1 MRALQ
6 LVRDWPVPNV
16 SAASVVLAP
25 GTPPDIATEGDA
37 TRPYRIASISQ
48 AARRLGRARRGRGRS
63 ALPRRP
69 HRPAGCTLRHLLA
82 HAGGYPFDGP
92 DPITTPGKRRIYSN
106 TGIELAADAVSTAAQ
121 MPFRP
126 LPRRGRVRTARHD
139 RQRTAAAHPLTQVWS
154 TVDDLVRFTVELA
167 RPTLLSAAPQ
177 HSPRRPCTPTSRAS
191 VPGVGRFSR
200 CSWGLGFEVHGD
212 KQPHWMGTSNSPG
225 AFGHFGGAGTLL
237 WVDLG
242 AVHERAVGLR
252 GTDRPPLRRLGRH
265 RAEGCGPSSAM
276 HSSPKQVPKQVPTQ
290 QARRSAAAPPPASRR
305 PVDDAPAG
313 RSCACGDHGRR
324 RVPGREV
331 RLRRWRHRPGRRDP
345 TAWDRSSSCST
356 ASSAA
361 T

>member
-37 TRPYRIASISQ
+37 TRPYRIASISKPL
-48 AARRLGRARRGRGRS
+48 AAWAVLVAVEEGLLSLDDPIGQ
-63 ALPRRP
+63 P
-69 HRPAGCTLRHLLA
+69 GCTLRHLLA

-106 TGIELAADAVSTAAQ
+106 TGIELAADAVAAAAR
-121 MPFRP
+121 MPFDRYLAEAVFEP
-126 LPRRGRVRTARHD
+126 LGMTGSELRGSP
-139 RQRTAAAHPLTQVWS
+139 AHQVWS

-167 RPTLLSAAPQ
+167 RPTLLSAATAALAT
-177 HSPRRPCTPTSRAS
+177 SPVYPDLSGV

-242 AVHERAVGLR
+242 AVHERAVACVAL
-252 GTDRPPLRRLGRH
+252 TDRPFDDWADTALRVWPELSDALI
-265 RAEGCGPSSAM
+265 AEVGAEVGADAAGEA
-276 HSSPKQVPKQVPTQ
+276 K
-290 QARRSAAAPPPASRR
+290 RSGT
-305 PVDDAPAG
+305 PAG
-313 RSCACGDHGRR
+313 EPEAR
-324 RVPGREV
+324 
-331 RLRRWRHRPGRRDP
+331 
-345 TAWDRSSSCST
+345 
-356 ASSAA
+356 
-361 T
+361 